1 MAINRSQFPEL
12 MGYQEGGD
20 VTNIFDY
27 QAPELDPNVMDFA
40 NTDLSPLAVTPEE
53 TQATDNTMQELLK
66 ALTENN
72 FQADVDKY
80 TQRLQS
86 VAPPSRQ
93 PDFYD
98 LASDLGRALLSAPP
112 DAGAFRGIGIGL
124 TNFNDRVKNQIDSS
138 EKERRAVAMKA
149 MELALED
156 ERKADD
162 LLQEYFLKNYG
173 TLSEDPEL
181 ITLQYEEID
190 ADGSLTGNRITKSF
204 DKTTEAKKI
213 REILQNQSGVVVS
226 DLPDSPGETKLDD
239 KAATDLIKDVTN
251 IDTEGAQGHSKLDAI
266 QKAKVLA
273 TDIGKDGF
281 GAQNSFILPIQQ
293 FLLGVLPKE
302 AATFIDPDAKVAP
315 KEALAAISIVF
326 TLANVAQTKGAIS
339 NAEMNLFQRAA
350 PFLGQTYEG
359 FMLSLEIQEQAAKKK
374 IQFASEYN
382 AEYQKMIT
390 DNPDIRGAKIA
401 SHMNNWKSKWRS
413 DNRDSF
419 ITDEQK
425 KKITQYEKEAKQAGI
440 RGDYT
445 NYDSYLDR
453 YNKAMKSDRDR
464 NLDLANQAI
473 TQSLGPT
480 GTMKKNLITAGID
493 KNTVD
498 RMTDEQTKEM
508 HERVYGTSL

>member
-1 MAINRSQFPEL
+1 MTMSRAQFPEV
-12 MGYQEGGD
+12 MGFQEGGD
-20 VTNIFDY
+20 ASLGV
-27 QAPELDPNVMDFA
+27 L
-40 NTDLSPLAVTPEE
+40 TPEE
-53 TQATDNTMQELLK
+53 TAATDTTMQELLK
-66 ALTENN
+66 ALTESK
-72 FQADVDKY
+72 FDTDVEKY
-80 TQRLQS
+80 KQRLES
-86 VAPPSRQ
+86 AMPPLRR

-98 LASDLGRALLSAPP
+98 LASDLGAALLSAPA

-124 TNFNDRVKNQIDSS
+124 TNFNDRLKDQYESS
-138 EKERRAVAMKA
+138 QKERREIALKATQLA
-149 MELALED
+149 MENEQKAED
-156 ERKADD
+156 F
-162 LLQEYFLKNYG
+162 LQKYFLEAYG
-173 TLSEDPEL
+173 SLSDDPEYVS
-181 ITLQYEEID
+181 LQFDEMD
-190 ADGSLTGNRITKSF
+190 ADGQLTGNKVTRSF
-204 DKTTEAKKI
+204 DKTTQAKKI
-213 REILQNQSGVVVS
+213 AQILSKQNGVVVS
-226 DLPDSPGETKLDD
+226 DLPDPPGETKLDD

-302 AATFIDPDAKVAP
+302 AATFIDPEARVAP

-401 SHMNNWKSKWRS
+401 SHMNNWKSKWRA

-419 ITDEQK
+419 ITDDQK
-425 KKITQYEKEAKQAGI
+425 KKIAQYEKEAKQAGV

-453 YNKAMKSDRDR
+453 YNQAMKADRDR
-464 NLDLANQAI
+464 NIDLANRAI
-473 TQSLGPT
+473 SQSAGPIE
-480 GTMKKNLITAGID
+480 TMKNNLVLRGID
-493 KNTVD
+493 KTTVN
-498 RMTDEQTKEM
+498 RMTDEQVKEA
-508 HERVYGTSL
+508 HERFYGSSL